1 MNIRP
6 FTFLDDWYFWIFY
19 MNRAIQTELGTPHI
33 ALGRDAVRLRRGTT
47 TTRYDGVRVRV
58 RDVGVVLSLRLA
70 VRATVSVCVRK
81 RAV

>member
-47 TTRYDGVRVRV
+47 AASASEFASATSSSP
-58 RDVGVVLSLRLA
+58 SLFVSRG
-70 VRATVSVCVRK
+70 VSVCVRK

>member
-1 MNIRP
+1 MNTRP

-47 TTRYDGVRVRV
+47 ATTASEFASATSGSS
-58 RDVGVVLSLRLA
+58 SLF
-70 VRATVSVCVRK
+70 VSRCLCVRK

>member
-1 MNIRP
+1 
-6 FTFLDDWYFWIFY
+6 

-47 TTRYDGVRVRV
+47 AASASEFASATSSSP
-58 RDVGVVLSLRLA
+58 SLFVSRG
-70 VRATVSVCVRK
+70 VSVCVRK

>member
-6 FTFLDDWYFWIFY
+6 FTFLYDWYFWIFY

-33 ALGRDAVRLRRGTT
+33 ALGRDATRGW
-47 TTRYDGVRVRV
+47 TRYDGGVGVRVRV
-58 RDVGVVLSLRLA
+58 RDVGVALSLRLA
-70 VRATVSVCVRK
+70 VRATVSVCARK

>member
-1 MNIRP
+1 MNTRP

-47 TTRYDGVRVRV
+47 ASTASEFASATSSSPSLFVSRCVR
-58 RDVGVVLSLRLA
+58 LCLCA
-70 VRATVSVCVRK
+70 RK